1 MTINDDHSTVHRQL
15 SFLYSPQSSSSI
27 GASWTAAGSRAITSR
42 STPQSEQTMI
52 SPTSVPASSLIWAS
66 HSGQDTVDIVYTPL
80 IFLICF
86 LTDWMLV
93 PPIVFLFSMDFNGSK
108 T

>member
-1 MTINDDHSTVHRQL
+1 MDHSTVHRQL

-80 IFLICF
+80 ILQFQ
-86 LTDWMLV
+86 
-93 PPIVFLFSMDFNGSK
+93 VFAGTRTVWYQTSDLAFPTTGVSG
-108 T
+108 